1 MSSAS
6 ISFAGSLR
14 VWRPVGQCGP
24 RRSCSQS
31 PGASSPRS
39 RHQPHPAQEGTSRG
53 EEARR
58 PRVLAH
64 PGGAYGDGIAQA
76 APGAQATLYMSPV
89 SEPENLHKQRGSHL
103 ARRRSSV
110 SREAS
115 SRSEILRTSR
125 TTVCVGLRRQPQ
137 EHIGR
142 AHETR
147 RGLSHPPRDES
158 ALVSSRG

>member
-6 ISFAGSLR
+6 ISFAGPGSLR

-39 RHQPHPAQEGTSRG
+39 RHEPHPAQEGTSRG

-89 SEPENLHKQRGSHL
+89 SEPENLHKQRVWLSPGAATQFGEPRSEL
-103 ARRRSSV
+103 ALGDPTDVADNCLCRSSATA
-110 SREAS
+110 SRTH
-115 SRSEILRTSR
+115 RTS
-125 TTVCVGLRRQPQ
+125 
-137 EHIGR
+137 
-142 AHETR
+142 
-147 RGLSHPPRDES
+147 PRDKARS
-158 ALVSSRG
+158 LPPPP